1 MPTTTDKTE
10 NKPNGSETKALL
22 QIAAPSLPILLKR
35 LDLKDHTLSDPFLP
49 REPQQI
55 EPTHWAEIPILP
67 GEIEIQRLEQQTAK
81 ARGRSES

>member
-1 MPTTTDKTE
+1 MQVMPTTTDKTE
-10 NKPNGSETKALL
+10 NKPNGSE
-22 QIAAPSLPILLKR
+22 KR

-67 GEIEIQRLEQQTAK
+67 GEIEIQRLEATDCQ
-81 ARGRSES
+81 G